1 MIDPT
6 TPRQTSWSTGSSM
19 LLDLRGRAFR
29 VVWIAADLRWRHRTI
44 MRSLNAQ
51 AFSPDRQSCLT
62 FGDNRL
68 GAKQLDLELVH
79 LPEYF
84 FGSQSLCISSLTI
97 CKAPLES
104 RRLTSRSQA
113 RHLAHA
119 RAEPPAKMTRHP
131 FRRTFQPED
140 ARSVRPL
147 VSGLNNCVEDNSRPA
162 TSKTNAA
169 LAL

>member
-1 MIDPT
+1 MIDAK
-6 TPRQTSWSTGSSM
+6 TPRQTSWSKGSSM

-29 VVWIAADLRWRHRTI
+29 VVWIAADLRWRHRTRD
-44 MRSLNAQ
+44 RSTLKPFLQ
-51 AFSPDRQSCLT
+51 IRQSCLT

-131 FRRTFQPED
+131 CRRTFQPED